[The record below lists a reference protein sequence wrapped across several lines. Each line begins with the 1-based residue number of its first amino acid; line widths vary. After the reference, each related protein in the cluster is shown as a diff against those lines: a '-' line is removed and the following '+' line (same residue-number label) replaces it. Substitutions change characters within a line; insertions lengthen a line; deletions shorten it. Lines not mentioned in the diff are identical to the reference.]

1 LQNGGFYM
9 NKICLLVLIA
19 ILGSTSAQAQYS
31 AQKEAMYIATL
42 KAVVDYK
49 INDEE
54 NLRDIESLRENERFK
69 RRLMDMMAKL
79 SNNRTKNSTNN
90 KVYNILLKAGKD
102 VYNTLN

>member
-1 LQNGGFYM
+1 MRLKFCIFAM
-9 NKICLLVLIA
+9 ILLF
-19 ILGSTSAQAQYS
+19 TSSAYAQYS

-54 NLRDIESLRENERFK
+54 NLKDIQSLRENERFK
-69 RRLMDMMAKL
+69 RDLMSMMAKL

-90 KVYNILLKAGKD
+90 RVYRILLQAGKD
-102 VYNTLN
+102 IYNELN